1 MPSPTP
7 SPVDDVT
14 IADDDEVVRVTSN
27 LVVVPAAVTDARGE
41 PVLGLKVGDFTLEE
55 EGRAQTL
62 AQVGD
67 AEQVPLDIAILLDV
81 SSSTSERFT
90 FEKQAAAGFLQQ
102 VLRPSDRAAVYSI
115 SGKPNL
121 EQALATAEQAAAK
134 LTAIPASTVATPTAF
149 YDSVVSAARYLA
161 QNVPPGR
168 RRVILVISDGQDNFS
183 DSIREGEAKGEKVP
197 ASGKARQQAL
207 HQRALALVQRE
218 VQRADAVFYAIN
230 PSSEG
235 LRLNVIGTRAQEGM
249 QQLAE
254 QTGGSAF
261 LPERGENFV
270 TVFRQIANELRAQ
283 YLLQYYSNGNA
294 RSGAFLKIKV
304 RVPTRTDL
312 RVRARQ
318 GYYTKK

>member
-1 MPSPTP
+1 M
-7 SPVDDVT
+7 
-14 IADDDEVVRVTSN
+14 
-27 LVVVPAAVTDARGE
+27 
-41 PVLGLKVGDFTLEE
+41 
-55 EGRAQTL
+55 QTL

-67 AEQVPLDIAILLDV
+67 AEQVPLDIALLLDV

-90 FEKQAAAGFLQQ
+90 FEKQAAAGFLKQ
-102 VLRPSDRAAVYSI
+102 VLRSSDRAAVYAI
-115 SGKPNL
+115 SSKPKL
-121 EQALATAEQAAAK
+121 EQALATAEQAATK

-149 YDSVVSAARYLA
+149 YDSVISAARYLA

-183 DSIREGEAKGEKVP
+183 DSIREGEVAQVRAEAKGEKVP
-197 ASGKARQQAL
+197 ASAKARQQAL
-207 HQRALALVQRE
+207 HQRALAQVQRE

-261 LPERGENFV
+261 LPERSENFV
-270 TVFRQIANELRAQ
+270 AVFRQIANELRAQ

-294 RSGAFLKIKV
+294 QSGAFLKIKV